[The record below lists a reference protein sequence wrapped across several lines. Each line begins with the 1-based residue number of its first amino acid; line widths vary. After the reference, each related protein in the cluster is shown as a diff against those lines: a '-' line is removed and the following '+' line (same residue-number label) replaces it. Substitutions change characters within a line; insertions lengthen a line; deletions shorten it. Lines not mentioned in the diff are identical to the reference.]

1 MAQLLTGCAL
11 ATANT
16 LFRPTRASVLPVLLC
31 PFSPLSEN
39 ILIAIDGA
47 SGRRPAKHPI
57 PGPMAVRLGLFAREP
72 IGGAG
77 LPHRSYVGVAS
88 GLLKDS
94 NSALPIGH
102 GGTRLGGSTCRPH
115 EVGQG
120 PQWEL
125 GNVEIADVS
134 LTKFCVS
141 RKCSRGK
148 VPALWAQGRPN
159 TGVERDLETRD
170 DPLFILD
177 LIRGGNRRPRLLQ
190 RFVFNP
196 LGHVLRGQEQPSY
209 SSWPT
214 SCKASSSIAAT
225 LSNSPS
231 NPAPAKIVTPNGNLV
246 FLPSNT
252 SSIS

>member
-1 MAQLLTGCAL
+1 VCSCDRKYSIST
-11 ATANT
+11 
-16 LFRPTRASVLPVLLC
+16 PTRASVLPVLLC
-31 PFSPLSEN
+31 SFSPLSET

-57 PGPMAVRLGLFAREP
+57 SGPMAVRLGLFAREP

-102 GGTRLGGSTCRPH
+102 GRTRLGGSTCRPH

-141 RKCSRGK
+141 RSTEVLLRQARQGSRA
-148 VPALWAQGRPN
+148 PR
-159 TGVERDLETRD
+159 TRSAEQ
-170 DPLFILD
+170 
-177 LIRGGNRRPRLLQ
+177 RGG
-190 RFVFNP
+190 
-196 LGHVLRGQEQPSY
+196 
-209 SSWPT
+209 T
-214 SCKASSSIAAT
+214 
-225 LSNSPS
+225 
-231 NPAPAKIVTPNGNLV
+231 
-246 FLPSNT
+246 
-252 SSIS
+252 